1 MMHIRSVDRSALIL
15 IHEPS
20 EGEGLL
26 GPALKSAGFD
36 LIHRFCHLEAKDASA
51 PLWVLMG
58 GHMAVYETD
67 KHPFLAAEIAA
78 IRARLAAGQPML
90 GICLGAQLIAAA
102 AGAVVQRG
110 QAGPEI
116 GVFPITLCEAAAVD
130 PVFAHL
136 LPHPAFAHW
145 HGDTFD
151 AVPGA
156 TRLAS
161 SVLYAEQAFRLGDS
175 YGLQFHPE
183 LDAATYEEWLRAAP
197 EEVERSGRSMA
208 EAIEMDLPKLRACQ
222 PMAERLLERLAQ
234 HFAERCL
241 ITGKAQPARGDPD
254 APPTGRGAV

>member
-1 MMHIRSVDRSALIL
+1 MMHTRFVDRSALIL
-15 IHEPS
+15 IHEPN

-26 GPALKSAGFD
+26 GPALKAAGFD
-36 LIHRFCHLEAKDASA
+36 LVHRFRHLEASDASA

-58 GHMAVYETD
+58 GPMAVYESD
-67 KHPFLAAEIAA
+67 RHLFLAAEITA
-78 IRARLAAGQPML
+78 IQARLAAGRPML

-102 AGAVVQRG
+102 AGAAVQRG

-116 GVFPITLCEAAAVD
+116 GVAPITLCEAAALD
-130 PVFAHL
+130 PVFADL

-161 SVLYAEQAFRLGDS
+161 SAMYPEQAFRLGNS

-183 LDAATYEEWLRAAP
+183 LDAATFEHWLRASP
-197 EEVERSGRSMA
+197 EEVERSGRSLPSVI
-208 EAIEMDLPKLRACQ
+208 EADLPKLRACQ
-222 PMAERLLERLAQ
+222 PIAERLLDRLAR
-234 HFAERCL
+234 HFAQCCFASE
-241 ITGKAQPARGDPD
+241 GAQSARGDPD
-254 APPTGRGAV
+254 APPLGRGAP